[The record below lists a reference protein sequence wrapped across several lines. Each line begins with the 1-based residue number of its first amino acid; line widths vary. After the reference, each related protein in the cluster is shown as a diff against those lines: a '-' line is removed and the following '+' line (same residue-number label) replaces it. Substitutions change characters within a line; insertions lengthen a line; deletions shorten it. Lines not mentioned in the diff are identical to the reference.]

1 MLLAPIPANEPE
13 RLRALKRYEILDT
26 LPEQAWTDVA
36 VLASQLCE
44 TPVGIVSFVDADRVW
59 LKARRGMPLDELPRE
74 WSFCGHAILE
84 PEAITVI
91 EDTLEDDR
99 FADNP
104 FVTMPSGVRF
114 YAGAPILTPEG
125 HALGTVCV
133 YSYEPRKL
141 EASQAEGLKALGRQI
156 ASALEY
162 RRNSLAEVEVA
173 QRHTDEVTR
182 AHMALRDTTENLQ
195 LVLANTP
202 GLIAYWDNQQLNRF
216 SNGLLAEWFGL
227 QHGDLKGAHLRQ
239 VIGEEAY
246 QQNLPHIEAALRG
259 EPQRFERSL
268 TTPDGKIRHT
278 QTLFKPHWRDGQVQG
293 FFVLA
298 TDITPL
304 KLIQTAL
311 QEERERARVTLSAIG
326 DGVIT
331 TDCSGVIDYINPVAE
346 QMSGWTREQAV
357 GQPIEA
363 VMQLLDETTRRRA
376 ENPLRSALGDGCVTG
391 SPGTTCLLSVDGTE
405 RSIEDKA
412 SPIRDA
418 ERRIIGGVLVF
429 RDVTQNRLLSRRLSH
444 QAAHDAL
451 TGLANRSE
459 FERAASELI
468 AANHSDQRQH
478 ALLYLD
484 LDGFKAV
491 NDSCGHLAGDE
502 LLRQLSQRLLAALR
516 RSDLLA
522 RLGGDE
528 FGVLLPDCP
537 LPVAEKI
544 ATALV
549 TVVQGHLF
557 RWGPQQ
563 LHVGLSIGLTAITA
577 ASGTLA
583 EVLSAADSACYRA
596 KKAGTNHVKVF
607 DAANQELQS
616 HHHQKDWL
624 AQLNRALAEDAFEL
638 FGQCEWPIAEGGDNR
653 LKFEMLLRLRRLDG
667 TLLSPGDF
675 LPAAERYRL
684 MVRIDQWVVRT
695 MLETLARSD
704 ACALEHEYSVNLS
717 GTSLNDADFL
727 GFVIACFEKTGVPF
741 SCLCFEITE
750 TVAIANMETAAEF
763 INKLRARGCKFALDD
778 FGSGLSSFAY
788 LRKLPVDYLKIDGA
802 FVRGIDQDPINL
814 AMVEAICRVSQMMD
828 IEVVAE
834 CVETAAELACLRK
847 LGIHHGQGY
856 FMHRPELMVKP
867 GQPLMMPASTQTRQ
881 LALG

>member
-44 TPVGIVSFVDADRVW
+44 TPVGMVSFVDADRVW

-227 QHGDLKGAHLRQ
+227 QHGDLRGAHIRQ

-246 QQNLPHIEAALRG
+246 QQNLPHIEAALGG
-259 EPQRFERSL
+259 EPQRFERSV
-268 TTPDGKIRHT
+268 TTPEGKIRHT

-311 QEERERARVTLSAIG
+311 QEEKERARVTLSAIG
-326 DGVIT
+326 EGVIT
-331 TDCSGVIDYINPVAE
+331 TDCEGVIDYINPMAE
-346 QMSGWTREQAV
+346 QMSGWTQEQAV

-363 VMQLLDETTRRRA
+363 VMQLLDETTRRRGD
-376 ENPLRSALGDGCVTG
+376 NPLRSALSDGRLAG

-405 RSIEDKA
+405 RSIEDNA

-418 ERRIIGGVLVF
+418 EGRVIGGVLVF
-429 RDVTQNRLLSRRLSH
+429 RDVTQTRLLSRRLSH

-459 FERAASELI
+459 FERVASELI
-468 AANHSDQRQH
+468 ASSQSDQRQH

-484 LDGFKAV
+484 LDGFKTV

-502 LLRQLSQRLLAALR
+502 LLRQLTQRLSAALR

-544 ATALV
+544 AKSLV
-549 TVVQGHLF
+549 TVVQEHLF

-563 LHVGLSIGLTAITA
+563 LRVGLSIGLTAITE
-577 ASGTLA
+577 ASGLLA
-583 EVLSAADSACYRA
+583 EVLSAADTACYRA
-596 KKAGTNHVKVF
+596 KKAGTNHVRMF
-607 DAANQELQS
+607 DSGNQEVHN

-624 AQLNRALAEDAFEL
+624 GQLNRALAEDAFEL
-638 FGQCEWPIAEGGDNR
+638 FGQRQWPIAEGGDDQQR
-653 LKFEMLLRLRRLDG
+653 FEMLLRLRRPDG
-667 TLLSPGDF
+667 TLLTPGDF

-695 MLETLARSD
+695 LLETLALSD
-704 ACALEHEYSVNLS
+704 ASALTHEYSVNLS
-717 GTSLNDADFL
+717 GSSLNDAEFL
-727 GFVIACFEKTGVPF
+727 QFVVACFEKNRVPF
-741 SCLCFEITE
+741 SCVCFEITE
-750 TVAIANMETAAEF
+750 TAAIANIESAADF
-763 INKLRARGCKFALDD
+763 ISKLRKLGCKFALDD
-778 FGSGLSSFAY
+778 FGSGLSSFAC
-788 LRKLPVDYLKIDGA
+788 LRKLPVDYLKIDGT
-802 FVRGIDQDPINL
+802 FVRGIDQDSVNL
-814 AMVEAICRVSQMMD
+814 AMVEAICRVSQLMHL
-828 IEVVAE
+828 EVVAE
-834 CVETAAELACLRK
+834 CVETAAELACLSS
-847 LGIHHGQGY
+847 LGIHFGQGY
-856 FMHRPELMVKP
+856 LAHRPELMIKP
-867 GQPLMMPASTQTRQ
+867 GKPLLVPASLQ
-881 LALG
+881 L